1 MNVTSTSRR
10 RSWAAAERIHAA
22 RRLRAAVSS
31 SRLVRPARAFA
42 RRTVCFAVVLAC
54 TLPATLALGASPAS
68 AYERIDSRCIL
79 RAYEPFW
86 GGGESYVVS
95 GEVDCSGYGFVESQL
110 EVCSQVYNPTYNKW
124 YTVKGSCVTTPV
136 RYAVINEEEKY
147 ETGVRGHVY
156 RTWDWAYLPSDGK
169 SATYESSGFT
179 MP

>member
-1 MNVTSTSRR
+1 MKIPGSWRSVPISAADGDRFAGRRVRR
-10 RSWAAAERIHAA
+10 RWAASVPRWAIGCG
-22 RRLRAAVSS
+22 AAV
-31 SRLVRPARAFA
+31 A
-42 RRTVCFAVVLAC
+42 
-54 TLPATLALGASPAS
+54 LALPLSIAIGVTAAS

-86 GGGESYVVS
+86 GGGEQYVVS

-124 YTVKGSCVTTPV
+124 YTVTGSCVTTPY
-136 RYAVINEEEKY
+136 RYAEINEEEKY

-156 RTWDWAYLPSDGK
+156 RTWDWGYLPSDGK